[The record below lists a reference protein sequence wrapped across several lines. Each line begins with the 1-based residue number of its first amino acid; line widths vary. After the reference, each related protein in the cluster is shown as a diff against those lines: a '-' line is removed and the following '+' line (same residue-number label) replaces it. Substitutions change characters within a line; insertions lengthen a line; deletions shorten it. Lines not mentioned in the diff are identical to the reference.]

1 MAGPPCPAR
10 PRPAVAPAMPLS
22 SPPVGI
28 ASPVT
33 GERPPP
39 ASGAPRLPLL
49 RWALLTALLLAEVMA
64 VSLSFDAAARREDPG
79 WAGTVIVWSPSVL
92 RWSVVVGGA
101 AAALAAFFL
110 GDTLRSAAT
119 SRYSSRAVAFW
130 ALGQLAA
137 YAAFVLVTARVLAP
151 EALEVALTPGQLA
164 AWVGTGLLTVGCW
177 AATVLPP
184 RAWARLLWQAR
195 YVLLAAACLAAATS
209 LTAAVSR

>member
-101 AAALAAFFL
+101 AGAPGAFFPWV
-110 GDTLRSAAT
+110 TF
-119 SRYSSRAVAFW
+119 RA
-130 ALGQLAA
+130 
-137 YAAFVLVTARVLAP
+137 
-151 EALEVALTPGQLA
+151 PGA
-164 AWVGTGLLTVGCW
+164 SPGFSPAG
-177 AATVLPP
+177 
-184 RAWARLLWQAR
+184 
-195 YVLLAAACLAAATS
+195 
-209 LTAAVSR
+209 AVW